1 MSRDLGVST
10 TTVSRAERKPRSSD
24 KESSVSDGAL
34 AGLRVIDAATL
45 AAGPLIATWMAEQG
59 AEVIKVE
66 QPDGGDPL
74 RQWGAQRDGI
84 GLMWKSVARNK
95 KSVTLNLRLEP
106 GRDLLRS
113 LTRQADVVILNLR
126 PSTMGKW
133 GLEYGGLAVANPG
146 LVLVHVTGYGAGGP
160 KSDWPGFGTLGEAMS
175 GFAHLTGTPDGPPTL
190 PSFMLADGV
199 AALNATYA
207 VMMALYHRDVHGAG
221 GQLIDINLIEPLARL
236 LEQSVLTY
244 DQLGTIP
251 VRTGNR
257 WDISAPRN
265 AYKTKDGRWLAM
277 SGSAPTIA
285 MRALRAVGRPELTL
299 DPKFAEAQ
307 QRLHNAAEIDAV
319 MADWISQRTLDA
331 ALAVFAEAGVAAAP
345 IYDAK
350 QLLDDPQLQAR
361 AAYRSIPDPELGSM
375 RVQAPVPRFSAT
387 AGQITHLGPQLG
399 EHNAE
404 VYGELLG
411 LDTGRLAELRAQGVI

>member
-1 MSRDLGVST
+1 MT
-10 TTVSRAERKPRSSD
+10 E
-24 KESSVSDGAL
+24 GAL

-45 AAGPLIATWMAEQG
+45 AAGPLIATWMGEQG

-95 KSVTLNLRLEP
+95 RCVTLNLRLEA
-106 GRDLLRS
+106 GRELLRS
-113 LTRQADVVILNLR
+113 LTRQADVVIMNLR
-126 PSTMGKW
+126 PSTMRNW
-133 GLEYGGLAVANPG
+133 GLDYDGLAAVNPK
-146 LVLVHVTGYGAGGP
+146 LVMVHVTGYGAGGP

-207 VMMALYHRDVHGAG
+207 VMMALYHRDTRGG
-221 GQLIDINLIEPLARL
+221 PGQLIDINLIEPLARL

-251 VRTGNR
+251 ARTGNR

-265 AYKTKDGRWLAM
+265 TYRTSDGRWLAM
-277 SGSAPTIA
+277 SGSAPSIA

-307 QRLHNAAEIDAV
+307 QRLKNAAEIDQI
-319 MADWISQRTLDA
+319 MADWIGQRTLDE
-331 ALAVFAEAGVAAAP
+331 ALAVFEQAGVAAAP
-345 IYDAK
+345 IYDAE
-350 QLLDDPQLQAR
+350 QLLGDPQLRAR
-361 AAYRSIPDPELGSM
+361 QTYQPVADPDLGSM

-387 AGQITHLGPQLG
+387 PGHVSHLGPALG
-399 EHNAE
+399 ADNAE
-404 VYGELLG
+404 VYRELLG
-411 LDTGRLAELRAQGVI
+411 LDGGQLDQLREQGVI

>member
-1 MSRDLGVST
+1 MT
-10 TTVSRAERKPRSSD
+10 
-24 KESSVSDGAL
+24 DGAL

-45 AAGPLIATWMAEQG
+45 AAGPLIATWMGEFG

-74 RQWGAQRDGI
+74 RQWGAQRDGV

-95 KSVTLNLRLEP
+95 KCVTLNLRTRS
-106 GRDLLRS
+106 GRALLRS
-113 LTRQADVVILNLR
+113 LAGQADVVVLNLR
-126 PSTMGKW
+126 PSTLRRW
-133 GLEYGGLAVANPG
+133 GLDYENLAAANRA
-146 LVLVHVTGYGAGGP
+146 LVMVHVTGYGAGGP

-236 LEQSVLTY
+236 LEQSVLTH

-265 AYKTKDGRWLAM
+265 AYRTKDGRWLAM

-285 MRALRAVGRPELTL
+285 MRALRAVGRPELTM

-307 QRLHNAAEIDAV
+307 QRLRNAAEIDAI
-319 MADWISQRTLDA
+319 MADWIIQRTLDE
-331 ALAVFAEAGVAAAP
+331 ALAVFEDAGVAAAP
-345 IYDAK
+345 IYDAQ
-350 QLLDDPQLQAR
+350 QLLNDPQLQAR
-361 AAYRSIPDPELGSM
+361 DAYPSIPDAELGSM

-387 AGQITHLGPQLG
+387 PGRVAHLGPRLG
-399 EHNAE
+399 EHNTE

-411 LDTGRLAELRAQGVI
+411 LDTERLQGLREQGVI

>member
-1 MSRDLGVST
+1 MT
-10 TTVSRAERKPRSSD
+10 
-24 KESSVSDGAL
+24 DGAL
-34 AGLRVIDAATL
+34 AGVRVIDAATL
-45 AAGPLIATWMAEQG
+45 AAGPLIATWMGEQG

-74 RQWGAQRDGI
+74 RQWGAQRDGV

-95 KSVTLNLRLEP
+95 KSVTLNLRHQA
-106 GRDLLRS
+106 GRELLRS
-113 LTRQADVVILNLR
+113 LARQADVLIVNLR
-126 PSTMGKW
+126 PSTLRKW
-133 GLEYGGLAVANPG
+133 GLDYDSLAAENPR
-146 LVLVHVTGYGAGGP
+146 LVMVHVTGYGAGGP

-207 VMMALYHRDVHGAG
+207 VMMALYHRDAHGG
-221 GQLIDINLIEPLARL
+221 DGQLIDVNLIEPLARL

-244 DQLGTIP
+244 DQLGTVP

-265 AYKTKDGRWLAM
+265 AYRTKDGRWLAM
-277 SGSAPTIA
+277 SGSAPTVA

-299 DPKFAEAQ
+299 DPKFAQAQ
-307 QRLHNAAEIDAV
+307 QRLRNAAEIDAI
-319 MADWISQRTLDA
+319 MADWIGQRTLDQ
-331 ALAVFAEAGVAAAP
+331 ALAVFEQAGVAAAP
-345 IYDAK
+345 IYDAR
-350 QLLDDPQLQAR
+350 QLLEDPQLQAR
-361 AAYRSIPDPELGSM
+361 GSYPSIPDPELGSM

-387 AGQITHLGPQLG
+387 PGRVDHLGPRLG
-399 EHNAE
+399 EHNTE

-411 LDTGRLAELRAQGVI
+411 LDAGRLAVLREQGVI

>member
-1 MSRDLGVST
+1 VT
-10 TTVSRAERKPRSSD
+10 
-24 KESSVSDGAL
+24 DGAL

-45 AAGPLIATWMAEQG
+45 AAGPLIATWMGEFG

-74 RQWGAQRDGI
+74 RQWGAQRDGV

-95 KSVTLNLRLEP
+95 KCVTLNLRHES
-106 GRDLLRS
+106 GRALLRS
-113 LTRQADVVILNLR
+113 LARQADVVVLNLR
-126 PSTMGKW
+126 PSTLRRW
-133 GLEYGGLAVANPG
+133 GLDYENLAVANRG
-146 LVLVHVTGYGAGGP
+146 LVMVHVTGYGAGGP

-265 AYKTKDGRWLAM
+265 AYRTKDGRWLAM

-285 MRALRAVGRPELTL
+285 MRALRAVGRPELTM

-307 QRLHNAAEIDAV
+307 QRLRNAAEIDAI
-319 MADWISQRTLDA
+319 MADWISQRTLDE
-331 ALAVFAEAGVAAAP
+331 ALAVFEDAGVAAAP
-345 IYDAK
+345 IYDAQ
-350 QLLDDPQLQAR
+350 QLLNDPQLRAR
-361 AAYRSIPDPELGSM
+361 DAYESIPDAELGSM
-375 RVQAPVPRFSAT
+375 RVQGPVPRFSAT
-387 AGQITHLGPQLG
+387 PGRVAHLGPRLG
-399 EHNAE
+399 EHNTE

-411 LDTGRLAELRAQGVI
+411 LDTGRLQGLREQGVI

>member
-1 MSRDLGVST
+1 VTDR
-10 TTVSRAERKPRSSD
+10 
-24 KESSVSDGAL
+24 AL

-95 KSVTLNLRLEP
+95 KSVTLNLRVEP

-113 LTRQADVVILNLR
+113 LTRQADVVIFNLR
-126 PSTMGKW
+126 PSTMRKW
-133 GLEYGGLAVANPG
+133 GLDYADLAVANPG
-146 LVLVHVTGYGAGGP
+146 LVMVHVTGYGAGGP

-199 AALNATYA
+199 AALTATYA
-207 VMMALYHRDVHGAG
+207 VMMALYHRDTHAGA

-265 AYKTKDGRWLAM
+265 AYKTRDGRWLAM

-307 QRLHNAAEIDAV
+307 QRLRNAAEIDAI
-319 MADWISQRTLDA
+319 MGDWISQRTLDE

-345 IYDAK
+345 IYDAQ

-361 AAYRSIPDPELGSM
+361 NVYPSIEDPELGSM
-375 RVQAPVPRFSAT
+375 RVQGPVPRFSAT
-387 AGQITHLGPQLG
+387 SGRITHLGPRLG

-411 LDTGRLAELRAQGVI
+411 LDNGRLAELREQGVI

>member
-1 MSRDLGVST
+1 MT
-10 TTVSRAERKPRSSD
+10 
-24 KESSVSDGAL
+24 DGAL

-45 AAGPLIATWMAEQG
+45 AAGPLIATWMGEFG

-74 RQWGAQRDGI
+74 RQWGAQRDGV

-95 KSVTLNLRLEP
+95 KCVTLNLRHES
-106 GRDLLRS
+106 GRALLRS
-113 LTRQADVVILNLR
+113 LAGQADVVVLNLR
-126 PSTMGKW
+126 PSTLRRW
-133 GLEYGGLAVANPG
+133 GLDYENLAAANRA
-146 LVLVHVTGYGAGGP
+146 LVMVHVTGYGAGGP

-265 AYKTKDGRWLAM
+265 AYRTKDGRWLAM

-285 MRALRAVGRPELTL
+285 MRALRAVGRPELTM

-307 QRLHNAAEIDAV
+307 QRLRNAAEIDAI
-319 MADWISQRTLDA
+319 MADWISQRTLDE
-331 ALAVFAEAGVAAAP
+331 ALAVFEDAGVAAAP
-345 IYDAK
+345 IYDAQ
-350 QLLDDPQLQAR
+350 QLLNDPQLQAR
-361 AAYRSIPDPELGSM
+361 DAYPSIPDAELGSM

-387 AGQITHLGPQLG
+387 PGRVAHLGPRLG
-399 EHNAE
+399 EHNTE

-411 LDTGRLAELRAQGVI
+411 LDTERLQGLREQGVI

>member
-1 MSRDLGVST
+1 MT
-10 TTVSRAERKPRSSD
+10 
-24 KESSVSDGAL
+24 DGAL

-45 AAGPLIATWMAEQG
+45 AAGPLIATWMGEHG

-74 RQWGAQRDGI
+74 RQWGAQRDEI

-95 KSVTLNLRLEP
+95 KCVSLNLRLET

-113 LTRQADVVILNLR
+113 LTRQADVVIMNLR
-126 PSTMGKW
+126 PSTLRKW
-133 GLEYGGLAVANPG
+133 GLEYESLAADNPR
-146 LVLVHVTGYGAGGP
+146 LVMVHVTGYGAGGP

-199 AALNATYA
+199 AALTATYA
-207 VMMALYHRDVHGAG
+207 VMMALYHRDTRGGSGGGGAG
-221 GQLIDINLIEPLARL
+221 GGRGQLIDVNLIEPLARL

-265 AYKTKDGRWLAM
+265 TYRTSDGRWLAM

-299 DPKFAEAQ
+299 DPRFAEAQ
-307 QRLHNAAEIDAV
+307 QRLRNAAEIDAI
-319 MADWISQRTLDA
+319 MSDWIGQRTLEE
-331 ALAVFAEAGVAAAP
+331 ALAVFEEAGVAAAP
-345 IYDAK
+345 IYDAQ
-350 QLLDDPQLQAR
+350 QLLDDPQLRAR
-361 AAYRSIPDPELGSM
+361 GVYQPVDDPDLGSM

-387 AGQITHLGPQLG
+387 PGTVTHLGPRLG

-404 VYGELLG
+404 VYRELLG
-411 LDTGRLAELRAQGVI
+411 LDGGRLAELHEQGVI

>member
-1 MSRDLGVST
+1 
-10 TTVSRAERKPRSSD
+10 
-24 KESSVSDGAL
+24 
-34 AGLRVIDAATL
+34 
-45 AAGPLIATWMAEQG
+45 
-59 AEVIKVE
+59 
-66 QPDGGDPL
+66 
-74 RQWGAQRDGI
+74 
-84 GLMWKSVARNK
+84 MWKSVARNK
-95 KSVTLNLRLEP
+95 KCVTLNLRLEA

-113 LTRQADVVILNLR
+113 LTRQADVLIMNLR
-126 PSTMGKW
+126 PSTLRKW
-133 GLEYGGLAVANPG
+133 DLEYESLAAGNPR
-146 LVLVHVTGYGAGGP
+146 LVMVHVTGYGAGGP

-207 VMMALYHRDVHGAG
+207 VMMALYHRDVHGG
-221 GQLIDINLIEPLARL
+221 PDGGRGQLIDINLIEPLARL

-265 AYKTKDGRWLAM
+265 TYQTSDGRWLAM

-285 MRALRAVGRPELTL
+285 MRALRAVGRPELTE

-307 QRLHNAAEIDAV
+307 QRLRNAAEIDAI
-319 MADWISQRTLDA
+319 MADWIGQRTLDA
-331 ALAVFAEAGVAAAP
+331 ALAVFEEAGVAAAP
-345 IYDAK
+345 IYDAE
-350 QLLDDPQLQAR
+350 QLLDDPQLRAR
-361 AAYRSIPDPELGSM
+361 GVYAPVPDPELGPM

-387 AGQITHLGPQLG
+387 PGRVTHLGPRLG
-399 EHNAE
+399 EHNAD
-404 VYGELLG
+404 VYAGLLG
-411 LDTGRLAELRAQGVI
+411 LDGGRLQELREQGVI

>member
-1 MSRDLGVST
+1 VT
-10 TTVSRAERKPRSSD
+10 
-24 KESSVSDGAL
+24 DGPL

-45 AAGPLIATWMAEQG
+45 AAGPLIATWLGEHG

-74 RQWGAQRDGI
+74 RQWGAQRDGV

-95 KSVTLNLRLEP
+95 RCVTLNLRAAA
-106 GRDLLRS
+106 GRDLLRL
-113 LTRQADVVILNLR
+113 LTRQADVLIMNLR
-126 PSTMGKW
+126 PSTLRTW
-133 GLEYGGLAVANPG
+133 DLDYDALAKDNPG
-146 LVLVHVTGYGAGGP
+146 LVMVHVTGYGAGGP

-190 PSFMLADGV
+190 PSFMLGDGT
-199 AALNATYA
+199 AALTACYA
-207 VMMALYHRDVHGAG
+207 VMMALYHRDAG
-221 GQLIDINLIEPLARL
+221 GGRGTGGSGPGGSGTGQLIDINLIEPLARL

-251 VRTGNR
+251 GRTGNR

-265 AYKTKDGRWLAM
+265 AYQTSDGRWLAM

-285 MRALRAVGRPELTL
+285 MRALRAVGRPDLTA
-299 DPKFAEAQ
+299 DPEFAEAQ
-307 QRLHNAAEIDAV
+307 GRLRRAAEIDAI
-319 MADWISQRTLDA
+319 MADWVGQRTLDEA
-331 ALAVFAEAGVAAAP
+331 MAVFEQAGVAAAP
-345 IYDAK
+345 IYDAR
-350 QLLDDPQLQAR
+350 QLLEDPQLTAR
-361 AAYRSIPDPELGSM
+361 GTYPSVPDPELGSM

-387 AGQITHLGPQLG
+387 PGRVTHLGPRLG
-399 EHNAE
+399 EHNAG

-411 LDTGRLAELRAQGVI
+411 LDAGRLGELHEQGVI

>member
-1 MSRDLGVST
+1 VT
-10 TTVSRAERKPRSSD
+10 
-24 KESSVSDGAL
+24 DGAL

-45 AAGPLIATWMAEQG
+45 AAGPLIATWLGEHG

-74 RQWGAQRDGI
+74 RQWGAQRDGV

-95 KSVTLNLRLEP
+95 KCVTTNLRLEA

-113 LTRQADVVILNLR
+113 LTRQADVVVMNLR
-126 PSTMGKW
+126 PSTMRKW
-133 GLEYGGLAVANPG
+133 GLEYESLAAGNPG
-146 LVLVHVTGYGAGGP
+146 LVMVHVTGYGADGP

-199 AALNATYA
+199 AALTATYA
-207 VMMALYHRDVHGAG
+207 VMMALYHRDTRGGPGGAS
-221 GQLIDINLIEPLARL
+221 GQLIDINLIEPLGRL

-265 AYKTKDGRWLAM
+265 TYRTSDGRWLAM

-307 QRLHNAAEIDAV
+307 QRLRNAAEIDAI
-319 MADWISQRTLDA
+319 MADWIGQRTLEA
-331 ALAVFAEAGVAAAP
+331 ALAVFEEAGVAAAP
-345 IYDAK
+345 IYDAE
-350 QLLDDPQLQAR
+350 QLLNDPQLQAR
-361 AAYRSIPDPELGSM
+361 AVYPSVPDGQLGSM

-387 AGQITHLGPQLG
+387 PGRVTRLGPPLG
-399 EHNAE
+399 ADNAE

-411 LDTGRLAELRAQGVI
+411 IDAARLEELREQGVI

>member
-1 MSRDLGVST
+1 VT
-10 TTVSRAERKPRSSD
+10 
-24 KESSVSDGAL
+24 DGAL

-45 AAGPLIATWMAEQG
+45 AAGPLIATWMGEFG

-74 RQWGAQRDGI
+74 RQWGAQRDGV

-95 KSVTLNLRLEP
+95 KCVTLNLRHEP
-106 GRDLLRS
+106 GRALLRS
-113 LTRQADVVILNLR
+113 LAGQADVVVLNLR
-126 PSTMGKW
+126 PSTLHRW
-133 GLEYGGLAVANPG
+133 GLDYENLAAANRG
-146 LVLVHVTGYGAGGP
+146 LVMVHVTGYGAGGP

-265 AYKTKDGRWLAM
+265 AYRTKDGRWLAM

-285 MRALRAVGRPELTL
+285 MRALRAVGRPELTM

-307 QRLHNAAEIDAV
+307 QRLRNAAEIDAI
-319 MADWISQRTLDA
+319 MADWIIQRTLDE
-331 ALAVFAEAGVAAAP
+331 ALAVFEDAGVAAAP
-345 IYDAK
+345 IYDAQ
-350 QLLDDPQLQAR
+350 QLLNDPQLRAR
-361 AAYRSIPDPELGSM
+361 DAYPSIPDAELGSM
-375 RVQAPVPRFSAT
+375 RVQAPAPRFSAT
-387 AGQITHLGPQLG
+387 PGRVAHLGPRLG
-399 EHNAE
+399 EHNTE

-411 LDTGRLAELRAQGVI
+411 LDTERLQGLREQGVI